1 MLTNV
6 TMNERMS
13 RCIPIAWITPKR
25 SGTSKEKCI
34 TSSVSVSA
42 LWKLIIPKKVIML
55 LAYSIRRKQMI
66 KGVRYWMYVLF
77 CVNMKHICSKL
88 TTKYNTVL
96 NRFDWGVDDTEFTR
110 A

>member
-1 MLTNV
+1 MRSRRNETCKPLMLDTAPPTAMLLINVANIHAMLTNV

-42 LWKLIIPKKVIML
+42 LWKLRIPKKVIML
-55 LAYSIRRKQMI
+55 LAYSIRRKPMI
-66 KGVRYWMYVLF
+66 KGVRY
-77 CVNMKHICSKL
+77 
-88 TTKYNTVL
+88 
-96 NRFDWGVDDTEFTR
+96 
-110 A
+110 